1 MRKSIHFIW
10 WILLALVILI
20 QFYPCKIPDSVT
32 ENPKDL
38 LLSEQIPEEISVL
51 LKGACYDCHSNET
64 TYPFYSYVAPFKWLI
79 TRDINLGRADL
90 NFSEWGDLKKR
101 EKIKVLSEIAE
112 EVEEG
117 NMPFPPYKITHAEAR
132 LTDNQIKGLI
142 AWTEGLSEKI
152 MAE

>member
-1 MRKSIHFIW
+1 MRKSIRFGW

-79 TRDINLGRADL
+79 TRDVNLGRADL

-101 EKIKVLSEIAE
+101 ENRSRR
-112 EVEEG
+112 
-117 NMPFPPYKITHAEAR
+117 PPVPPRASISIIIYNAYNHVYYM
-132 LTDNQIKGLI
+132 QISI
-142 AWTEGLSEKI
+142 
-152 MAE
+152 